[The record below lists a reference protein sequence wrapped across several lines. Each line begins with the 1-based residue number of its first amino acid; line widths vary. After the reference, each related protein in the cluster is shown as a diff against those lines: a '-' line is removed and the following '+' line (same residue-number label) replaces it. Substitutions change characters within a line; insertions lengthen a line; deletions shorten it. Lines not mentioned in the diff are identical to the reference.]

1 VARTDM
7 GRPASAPSPAGPAA
21 PIVPQGRARLALI
34 VISVAAVAETLRFAL
49 PVFGRVAA
57 DSGARV
63 AAAALL
69 LSSAA
74 GLCAPPVRALAGPR
88 ALLTVGIGGL
98 LAMRLVVQALP
109 PRLWLACA
117 ATALVAV
124 AVVALYE
131 AARGL
136 SGVGFAT
143 AAVAGLAFDTALRLG
158 FGTWDPVWRPGAG
171 PWTACL
177 VLVGAGL
184 VMLAV
189 ELRSGPVPPPGIS
202 WHDALGAAAFGPFL
216 AIQVL
221 VLSSPAF
228 AASAGW
234 LSPAVAGAVVLAGQA
249 LALAFLSS
257 GLAVRA
263 VPGGTA
269 VLGGTILGL
278 ATAAVTGPY
287 GLSGRV
293 VTWIVLVA
301 GQLLATWLLAVASRA
316 PLRRAGRG
324 GPVWR
329 IDLGAALGASPAGAL
344 LLSYQ
349 LAGEVP
355 LPFSS
360 KILPG
365 LAGIMLGLLAAI
377 AAARGGPLPARSARR
392 ALGAGAVALTLLAV
406 PLLSA
411 VTAPTVTRPAAGPG
425 ASAPPAGRFQLV
437 AYNIGEAAGRDGRLD
452 PERVARTIEAGRA
465 DVAVLQEVG
474 RGRLASGTTDTAA
487 WLARRLR
494 MHLIWGPAADNQ
506 FGNAVLSRL
515 PVRSSGSGRLP
526 QAGGAQVPGYV
537 WARIEVG
544 GGRTV
549 DVWSTRLDDAA
560 GPDLVQAAKLLTAWG
575 GGPRTV
581 IAASMRAPGAG
592 GALDRVLDGTGLRNA
607 SAASLASGL
616 DSTDTG
622 SGTGTGP
629 DAGAGERDGEWILG
643 TDDVLFADSN
653 VTWPGAPGGRPVA
666 TAVNLAG

>member
-1 VARTDM
+1 MARTDM
-7 GRPASAPSPAGPAA
+7 SRPASVPGQAGPAA

-49 PVFGRVAA
+49 PVFGQVAA
-57 DSGARV
+57 DSGAHV
-63 AAAALL
+63 AAAAVL

-98 LAMRLVVQALP
+98 LAMRLLIQALP
-109 PRLWLACA
+109 PRLWLAGA
-117 ATALVAV
+117 ATALA
-124 AVVALYE
+124 AIALVALYE

-143 AAVAGLAFDTALRLG
+143 AGVAGLAVDTALRLG

-184 VMLAV
+184 VMLTV
-189 ELRSGPVPPPGIS
+189 ELRSGPVPAPGIS
-202 WHDALGAAAFGPFL
+202 WHDALGAAALGPFL

-234 LSPAVAGAVVLAGQA
+234 LSPAAAGAVVLAGQA

-269 VLGGTILGL
+269 VLGGTILGV
-278 ATAAVTGPY
+278 ATGAVTGPY
-287 GLSGRV
+287 GLSGRA
-293 VTWIVLVA
+293 VTWIVLIA

-324 GPVWR
+324 GAVWR
-329 IDLGAALGASPAGAL
+329 IDLGAALGAFLAGAL

-392 ALGAGAVALTLLAV
+392 ALGAGAVALALLVV

-411 VTAPTVTRPAAGPG
+411 VTAPTMARQAAGPGVPQGTAGPG
-425 ASAPPAGRFQLV
+425 ASAAQGGRFQLV
-437 AYNIGEAAGRDGRLD
+437 AYNIGEAAGADGRLD
-452 PERVARTIEAGRA
+452 PERVARAIEAGHP

-506 FGNAVLSRL
+506 FGNA
-515 PVRSSGSGRLP
+515 
-526 QAGGAQVPGYV
+526 
-537 WARIEVG
+537 
-544 GGRTV
+544 
-549 DVWSTRLDDAA
+549 
-560 GPDLVQAAKLLTAWG
+560 LL
-575 GGPRTV
+575 
-581 IAASMRAPGAG
+581 
-592 GALDRVLDGTGLRNA
+592 
-607 SAASLASGL
+607 
-616 DSTDTG
+616 
-622 SGTGTGP
+622 
-629 DAGAGERDGEWILG
+629 
-643 TDDVLFADSN
+643 
-653 VTWPGAPGGRPVA
+653 
-666 TAVNLAG
+666 

>member
-1 VARTDM
+1 MARTDM
-7 GRPASAPSPAGPAA
+7 GRPAPVPSRAGAAA

-34 VISVAAVAETLRFAL
+34 VISVAALVETLRFAL
-49 PVFGRVAA
+49 PVFGRVAT
-57 DSGARV
+57 DSGADV
-63 AAAALL
+63 AAAAVL
-69 LSSAA
+69 LSGAA
-74 GLCAPPVRALAGPR
+74 GLCAPLVRSLAGPR
-88 ALLTVGIGGL
+88 ALLTMGIGGL
-98 LAMRLVVQALP
+98 LAMRLVVQAVP
-109 PRLWLACA
+109 PRPWLACLA
-117 ATALVAV
+117 AALVAI

-143 AAVAGLAFDTALRLG
+143 AGMAGLALDTALRLG
-158 FGTWDPVWRPGAG
+158 FGTWDPVWRPGPG
-171 PWTACL
+171 PWAACL
-177 VLVGAGL
+177 VLVGVGL
-184 VMLAV
+184 VMLAI
-189 ELRSGPVPPPGIS
+189 ELRSGPVPAPGIS

-269 VLGGTILGL
+269 VLGGTVLGV

-293 VTWIVLVA
+293 VTWIVLIA

-329 IDLGAALGASPAGAL
+329 IDLGAALGAFLTGAL

-392 ALGAGAVALTLLAV
+392 ALGAGAAALTLLAV
-406 PLLSA
+406 PLFSA
-411 VTAPTVTRPAAGPG
+411 VTAPAVAGPR
-425 ASAPPAGRFQLV
+425 ATATPGRFQLV
-437 AYNIGEAAGRDGRLD
+437 AYNIREAVGADGRLD
-452 PERVARTIEAGRA
+452 PERVARAIEARHA
-465 DVAVLQEVG
+465 DVVLLQEVG
-474 RGRLASGTTDTAA
+474 RGRLASGTSDTAG

-515 PVRSSGSGRLP
+515 PVRSSGAGRLP

-537 WARIEVG
+537 WARVEVG

-549 DVWSTRLDDAA
+549 DVWSTRLADAA
-560 GPDLVQAAKLLTAWG
+560 EPDLAAGEARAQEIQAARLLRAWG

-581 IAASMRAPGAG
+581 IAVSLRSPAADR
-592 GALDRVLDGTGLRNA
+592 ALDRLSEGTGLRNA
-607 SAASLASGL
+607 SAAGVDGAEA
-616 DSTDTG
+616 
-622 SGTGTGP
+622 TGP
-629 DAGAGERDGEWILG
+629 EGEWIFG
-643 TDDVLFADSN
+643 TDDVLFAE
-653 VTWPGAPGGRPVA
+653 PGAFGTVTPDASGTSDVPGGRPVGA
-666 TAVNLAG
+666 AVSLAG

>member
-1 VARTDM
+1 M
-7 GRPASAPSPAGPAA
+7 GRPAFASPAGPAA

-57 DSGARV
+57 ESGARV
-63 AAAALL
+63 AAAAVL

-88 ALLTVGIGGL
+88 GLLTVGIGGL

-109 PRLWLACA
+109 PRLWLACV

-143 AAVAGLAFDTALRLG
+143 AAVAGLAGDTALRLI

-177 VLVGAGL
+177 VLVVAGL
-184 VMLAV
+184 AMLAV
-189 ELRSGPVPPPGIS
+189 ELRSGPVPAPGIS

-269 VLGGTILGL
+269 VLGGTVLGV
-278 ATAAVTGPY
+278 ATGAVTGPY

-293 VTWIVLVA
+293 VTWIVLIV
-301 GQLLATWLLAVASRA
+301 GQLLATWLLAVACRA

-329 IDLGAALGASPAGAL
+329 IDLGAALGACLAGAL

-365 LAGIMLGLLAAI
+365 LAGILLGLLAAI

-392 ALGAGAVALTLLAV
+392 ALSAGAIALTLLAV

-411 VTAPTVTRPAAGPG
+411 VTAPTVGSPAIGPG
-425 ASAPPAGRFQLV
+425 SGTAPAGRFQLV
-437 AYNIGEAAGRDGRLD
+437 AYNIGEATGPDGRLD

-506 FGNAVLSRL
+506 FGNAVLTRL

-544 GGRTV
+544 RGRTV

-560 GPDLVQAAKLLTAWG
+560 GPGLIQAAKLMTAWG

-581 IAASMRAPGAG
+581 IAASTRAAGAPGAG

-607 SAASLASGL
+607 SAASLASGP
-616 DSTDTG
+616 DAT
-622 SGTGTGP
+622 GTGTG
-629 DAGAGERDGEWILG
+629 ERTSEWILG
-643 TDDVLFADSN
+643 TDDVLFADAN
-653 VTWPGAPGGRPVA
+653 VAWPGAPGRRPVT
-666 TAVNLAG
+666 TAVNLTG